1 VRRAD
6 LGLIAAAI
14 VMTVVATMRAS
25 TLWHGSYIPEAEAI
39 SAARPLSPPS
49 GVSAP
54 AKPWVRPLFSRPGSG
69 LAAEPPNANTMSG
82 TAPGSQLPRLIG
94 VIINQNDRVAIL
106 GYAGKVQ
113 HLQENGRIGSW
124 TLSRIDRRSAM
135 LQSAT
140 ESHLLK
146 LDSEA
151 R

>member
-6 LGLIAAAI
+6 LGFIAAAI
-14 VMTVVATMRAS
+14 AMTAVATMRGS
-25 TLWHGSYIPEAEAI
+25 TLWHASYIPAAEPI
-39 SAARPLSPPS
+39 SATRPVAPLS
-49 GVSAP
+49 GASAP
-54 AKPWVRPLFSRPGSG
+54 AKPWVRPLFSRPASG
-69 LAAEPPNANTMSG
+69 LEAEPRNANTMPG

-113 HLQENGRIGSW
+113 HLQENGRIGTW
-124 TLSRIDRRSAM
+124 TLSRIDPRSAM

-146 LDSEA
+146 LDPEA